1 MGGQNLEVP
10 CKYAMTFEGS
20 YLDFVKN
27 SPEIFS
33 IPKEPKSH
41 NSDAFGTSKPYASI
55 IEPND
60 RSEPTP
66 LKGEGSD
73 RHFG

>member
-41 NSDAFGTSKPYASI
+41 NSDAFGTPKLMRRLLNRMTD
-55 IEPND
+55 PN
-60 RSEPTP
+60 RPP
-66 LKGEGSD
+66 
-73 RHFG
+73 